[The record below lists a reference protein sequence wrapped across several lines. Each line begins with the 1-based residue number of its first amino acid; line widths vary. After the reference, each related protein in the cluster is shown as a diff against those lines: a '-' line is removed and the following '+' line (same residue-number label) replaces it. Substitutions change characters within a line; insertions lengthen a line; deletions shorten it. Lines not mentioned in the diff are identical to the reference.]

1 MLGLPGD
8 LITAQLSTSWE
19 LVNWLPTD
27 QTIFVNRQPTDHTI
41 FVNWQ
46 PTDHTIFVNWQPTD
60 HTIFVNWQPT
70 DQTIFV
76 KRIPTDQTVKVVDMP
91 VCLHDPCVRAQFT
104 QRKVHFR
111 VKIPNDL
118 TIPSQKLP
126 CGHL

>member
-19 LVNWLPTD
+19 LVNWLATD

-46 PTDHTIFVNWQPTD
+46 PTDQI
-60 HTIFVNWQPT
+60 IFVNWQPT

-76 KRIPTDQTVKVVDMP
+76 KRVPTDQTVKVVDMP

-118 TIPSQKLP
+118 TGGG
-126 CGHL
+126 C